1 MDNPIHQA
9 MEPVKAQVME
19 PVEQRPAEPAA
30 QWDSDHLS
38 DTVNLISGWIREYMA
53 E

>member
-9 MEPVKAQVME
+9 MEPVKVQVME

-30 QWDSDHLS
+30 QWDSDHLLA
-38 DTVNLISGWIREYMA
+38 TANLISGWIRE
-53 E
+53 